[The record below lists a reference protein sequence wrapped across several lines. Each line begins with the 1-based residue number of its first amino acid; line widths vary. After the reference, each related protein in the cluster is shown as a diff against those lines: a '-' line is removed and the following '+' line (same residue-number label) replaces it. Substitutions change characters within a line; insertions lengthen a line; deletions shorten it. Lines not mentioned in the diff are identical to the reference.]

1 MPVHHGA
8 DMPKIAMS
16 QKILNKINLI
26 ELGPSRLAEL
36 LLEVSTGSADIKR
49 RLRLELS
56 FQISATELG
65 KDVRKRLVAIRK
77 SKSYAGWR
85 KRKLLVKDLQT
96 QVEMICDKV
105 AIDDPT
111 LALELLWDFV
121 GLAPSV
127 YQRVDDSR
135 GEVSTV
141 FRAALQRISDIA
153 PLAVVDPE
161 VLASQVWCALQDNSY
176 GEFDEL
182 ISLIAPTLG
191 SEGLTYL
198 KQSVITYQ
206 NSPEEGRSEDH
217 PALIFLRSLRAEE
230 NQPDTPKMQQVKAWL
245 QDIALAQGDA
255 EAYAAQHSAEDLIL
269 PDVAAEIAQIWLDA
283 KRHDEALALLEG
295 ADLDAKADGI
305 DAWDAAYIRCLSEM
319 GHNER
324 VQSHYW
330 LRFEQSLS
338 AVHLRRYLKP
348 LPDFEDLELEDRAK
362 NYALTFPHFDTA
374 LRFFLEW
381 SDFIFATRLIKSRT
395 DEINGGFDWHLTP
408 TIDALRERHPLSA
421 VLILRAMITNALDH
435 MTVARYADAA
445 EHFKDCAALD
455 AKVENYDNFQTH
467 ISFCEQLEKK
477 YEKTTAFWNILRG

>member
-1 MPVHHGA
+1 MPVQHGA
-8 DMPKIAMS
+8 DMQKIAMS

-26 ELGPSRLAEL
+26 ELGPNKLAEL

-85 KRKLLVKDLQT
+85 RRKSLVKDLQT

-111 LALELLWDFV
+111 LALELLWDFIS
-121 GLAPSV
+121 LAPSV

-141 FRAALQRISDIA
+141 FSAALERLSNIA

-161 VLASQVWCALQDNSY
+161 VLASQVWSALQDNSY
-176 GEFDEL
+176 GEFDG
-182 ISLIAPTLG
+182 IIALIAPTLG

-198 KQSVITYQ
+198 KQSVVTYQ
-206 NSPEEGRSEDH
+206 NNSEEGGSEDH
-217 PALIFLRSLRAEE
+217 PALIFLRSLRAED
-230 NQPDTPKMQQVKAWL
+230 NHPGTPKMQQVKVWL

-255 EAYAAQHSAEDLIL
+255 EAYAALQGAEDLIL

-295 ADLDAKADGI
+295 ADLDGEADSSE
-305 DAWDAAYIRCLSEM
+305 AWDTVYIRCLSEM
-319 GHNER
+319 GHNEK
-324 VQSHYW
+324 VQSHCW

-338 AVHLRRYLKP
+338 AAHLRRYLKP
-348 LPDFEDLELEDRAK
+348 LPDFEDLEVEDRAK

-381 SDFIFATRLIKSRT
+381 PDFLFAARLIKTRT
-395 DEINGGFDWHLTP
+395 NEINGGFDWHLTP

-421 VLILRAMITNALDH
+421 ALILRAMITNALDH
-435 MTVARYADAA
+435 MTVASYADAA

-455 AKVENYDNFQTH
+455 AKIENYDKFQTH
-467 ISFCEQLEKK
+467 IDFCQRLEKK
-477 YEKTTAFWNILRG
+477 HGEKIAFWNILSD